1 MADYEVRIGSP
12 EDAAKLRAD
21 LADLTPVLAFA
32 GGQTVDQAHKA
43 FREQKLGDTK
53 WPVRYPKQSGP
64 FLNIAP
70 VVWKAGMSKEPGPD
84 DFRQSPALEGTMGD
98 LYKRTG
104 WKVVGKD
111 TVEVGHPEEWSGR
124 FQWGGIGRIPI
135 TDTTRK
141 TLAKWL
147 LTAKGTPSNKVVT
160 FYKRG
165 RAFGT
170 PGKEGYVPAPPTV
183 TTRYA
188 RKADYAAKLAFVF
201 DENRKELVQAAYPRP
216 WLGMT
221 DQLWEEL
228 DLAVKR
234 HCKARKPGSSA
245 PLPPLPRSA

>member
-21 LADLTPVLAFA
+21 LEDLTPVLKFA
-32 GGQTVDQAHKA
+32 GEQTVAQAHEA
-43 FREQKLGDTK
+43 FRLQKLGDVR
-53 WPVRYPKQSGP
+53 WPVRYPKQAGP

-70 VVWKAGMSKEPGPD
+70 VVWKAGKGQEPRAD

-104 WKVVGKD
+104 YKIVGTD
-111 TVEVGHPEEWSGR
+111 TVEVGHPEAWSGR

-147 LTAKGTPSNKVVT
+147 LTDKGKPSKAVVSFSKYHPGKGTPGDKD
-160 FYKRG
+160 
-165 RAFGT
+165 
-170 PGKEGYVPAPPTV
+170 YVPRHKV
-183 TTRYA
+183 GTTRYA

-221 DQLWEEL
+221 PQLYGEIDE
-228 DLAVKR
+228 AIAR
-234 HCKARKPGSSA
+234 HIGARVPGSSA

>member
-21 LADLTPVLAFA
+21 LADMSPVLAFA
-32 GGQTVDQAHKA
+32 GALTVAQAHEA
-43 FREQKLGDTK
+43 FRAQKLGDVK
-53 WPVRYPKQSGP
+53 WPVRYPKQAGP
-64 FLNIAP
+64 FLNVAP
-70 VVWKAGMSKEPGPD
+70 VVWKAGRGKAPTAD

-98 LYKRTG
+98 LYKRTA

-111 TVEVGHPEEWSGR
+111 TVEVGHPEAWSGR

-147 LTAKGTPSNKVVT
+147 ATKSGKPSNAVVT
-160 FYKRG
+160 FTKP
-165 RAFGT
+165 GT
-170 PGKEGYVPAPPTV
+170 GEKTS
-183 TTRYA
+183 YA
-188 RKADYAAKLAFVF
+188 RKSDYAKKLAFVF

-221 DQLWEEL
+221 PQLYGEIDE
-228 DLAVKR
+228 AIAR
-234 HCKARKPGSSA
+234 HIGARVPGSSA